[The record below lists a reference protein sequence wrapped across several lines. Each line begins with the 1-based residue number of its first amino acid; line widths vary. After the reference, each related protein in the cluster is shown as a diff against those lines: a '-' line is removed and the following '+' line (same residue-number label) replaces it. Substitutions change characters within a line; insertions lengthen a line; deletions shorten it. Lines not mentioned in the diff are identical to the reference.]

1 MERTFECVMPCA
13 VGAYFTMALFIRS
26 LIAFAFKDRTTVI
39 LRGTKWSY
47 VYVTLLNLYTL

>member
-1 MERTFECVMPCA
+1 MPCA
-13 VGAYFTMALFIRS
+13 VGAYFTITLFVPS
-26 LIAFAFKDRTTVI
+26 LITFAFKDRTTVI